1 MSFSG
6 NFMCTSFKQ
15 QLLEGKHDFT
25 AASGNIFH
33 LALYTDAGAAWNA
46 ASDKY
51 RLLNEVPA
59 TGSGALPYVLGGQP
73 LVRSANRPSSSGT
86 TALTSFDNI
95 TFTNATIS
103 ARGALIYNRTLYNTG
118 GITSVNAVCVL
129 DFGSNK
135 ISTSGSF
142 TVQFPTID
150 AANALIRIA

>member
-51 RLLNEVPA
+51 RLANEVPA
-59 TGSGALPYVLGGQP
+59 TG
-73 LVRSANRPSSSGT
+73 SANRPSSSGT